1 MNWSRTKS
9 IFIVAF
15 LILNSFLGYQLWEK
29 QTNKIEL
36 AQIYE
41 NSIDELLLLK
51 NIVLE
56 TTLSVEQPEM
66 SQLNAQFLRYQFEDI
81 SQIEGQTLV
90 FDRDQIISKFNTP
103 IPLPDPWSPEE
114 FYEQVVEE
122 EVLYGEQY
130 KLDQQTESEIIY
142 LQQVEEHP
150 VFISTLV
157 FQKNEE
163 QDVTRGYR
171 QIYYHIINQGTE
183 QRVISSFTSI
193 RSLLDNQIIPSYSVI
208 NDVDLGYYGQVY
220 DADSQ
225 VLTPVWRIAIEHEEN
240 RLIIYVNAIT
250 GAIESAP
257 MS

>member
-36 AQIYE
+36 AQVYE
-41 NSIDELLLLK
+41 NSLDELLLLK

-66 SQLNAQFLRYQFEDI
+66 SQLNAQFLMYRLEDL

-90 FDRDQIISKFNTP
+90 IDGNRLISQFNVP
-103 IPLPDPWSPEE
+103 FPLSDPWSPEQ
-114 FYEQVVEE
+114 FYQKVVETAA
-122 EVLYGEQY
+122 LHGDQY
-130 KLDQQTESEIIY
+130 RLDQHTESEIIY
-142 LQQVEEHP
+142 LQQVQKHP
-150 VFISTLV
+150 VFISTLT
-157 FQKNEE
+157 FHKNEME
-163 QDVTRGYR
+163 QITGYE

-183 QRVISSFTSI
+183 QRVISSFISI
-193 RSLLDNQIIPSYSVI
+193 RTLLDNQIIPNHSVI
-208 NDVDLGYYGQVY
+208 KDVALGYYGQVY

-225 VLTPVWRIAIEHEEN
+225 VLTPVWRIAIEHEGK
-240 RLIIYVNAIT
+240 RFILYVNAIT
-250 GAIESAP
+250 GAVESVP
-257 MS
+257 VS